1 MSSRFPLF
9 KKRDLLVFL
18 AAAALAGIGFLSWIP
33 QSGAPVDVIEQDGHE
48 VRRISLNQISQ
59 PETLVLEGEIPVTI
73 LLEPGQVSIIKSSCP
88 DQVCVN
94 TGVLTRPG
102 QSAVC
107 LPARVAVRI
116 TGETRSDGQTPV
128 DGMTG

>member
-9 KKRDLLVFL
+9 RKRDLLIFLL
-18 AAAALAGIGFLSWIP
+18 AAVLAGAGFLQWLP
-33 QSGAPVDVIEQDGHE
+33 KSGAPVVVIEQNGQE
-48 VRRISLNQISQ
+48 VRRVELSSIIQ
-59 PETLVLEGEIPVTI
+59 PETLVLEGENSVTV
-73 LLEPGQVSIIKSSCP
+73 LLEPGQVSIVHSDCP
-88 DQVCVN
+88 DQICVN

-116 TGETRSDGQTPV
+116 VGETQSGV

>member
-9 KKRDLLVFL
+9 RKRDLLIFLL
-18 AAAALAGIGFLSWIP
+18 AAVLAGAGFLQWLP
-33 QSGAPVDVIEQDGHE
+33 KSGAPVAVIEQDGKE
-48 VRRISLNQISQ
+48 VRRVELSSIIQ
-59 PETLVLEGEIPVTI
+59 PETLLLEGEISVTV
-73 LLEPGQVSIIKSSCP
+73 LLEPGQVSIIHSDCP
-88 DQVCVN
+88 DQICVN

-116 TGETRSDGQTPV
+116 VGETQSGV

>member
-9 KKRDLLVFL
+9 RKRDLLVFL
-18 AAAALAGIGFLSWIP
+18 LAAVLAGVGFLQWLP
-33 QSGAPVDVIEQDGHE
+33 KSGAPVAVIEQDGKE
-48 VRRISLNQISQ
+48 VRRVELSSIIQ
-59 PETLVLEGEIPVTI
+59 PETLVLEGEFSVTV
-73 LLEPGQVSIIKSSCP
+73 LLEPGQVSIVHSDCP
-88 DQVCVN
+88 DQICVN

-116 TGETRSDGQTPV
+116 VGETQSGV

>member
-9 KKRDLLVFL
+9 RKRDLLVFL
-18 AAAALAGIGFLSWIP
+18 LAVILAGAGFLQWLP
-33 QSGAPVDVIEQDGHE
+33 KSGAPVAVVEQDGKE
-48 VRRISLNQISQ
+48 VRRVELSSIIQ
-59 PETLVLEGEIPVTI
+59 PETLVLEGEFSVTV
-73 LLEPGQVSIIKSSCP
+73 LLEPGQVSIVHSDCP
-88 DQVCVN
+88 DQICVN

-116 TGETRSDGQTPV
+116 VGETQSGV

>member
-9 KKRDLLVFL
+9 RKRDLLIFLL
-18 AAAALAGIGFLSWIP
+18 AAVLAGVGFLQWLP
-33 QSGAPVDVIEQDGHE
+33 KSGAPVAVIEQNGKE
-48 VRRISLNQISQ
+48 IRRVALSSIPQ
-59 PETLVLEGEIPVTI
+59 PETLVLEGKISVTV
-73 LLEPGQVSIIKSSCP
+73 LLEPGQVSIVHSDCP
-88 DQVCVN
+88 DQICVN

-116 TGETRSDGQTPV
+116 VGETQSGV

>member
-1 MSSRFPLF
+1 MSSQFPLF
-9 KKRDLLVFL
+9 RKRDLLIFLL
-18 AAAALAGIGFLSWIP
+18 AAVLAGAGFLQWLP
-33 QSGAPVDVIEQDGHE
+33 KSGAPVAVIEQNGQE
-48 VRRISLNQISQ
+48 VRRVALSSIPQ
-59 PETLVLEGEIPVTI
+59 PETLVLDGEISVTV
-73 LLEPGQVSIIKSSCP
+73 LLEPGQVSIVHSDCP
-88 DQVCVN
+88 DQICVN

-116 TGETRSDGQTPV
+116 VGETQSGV

>member
-9 KKRDLLVFL
+9 RKRDLLIFLL
-18 AAAALAGIGFLSWIP
+18 AAVLAGAGFLQWLP
-33 QSGAPVDVIEQDGHE
+33 KSGAPVAVIEQNGQE
-48 VRRISLNQISQ
+48 VRRVELSSITQ
-59 PETLVLEGEIPVTI
+59 PETLVLEGEISVTV
-73 LLEPGQVSIIKSSCP
+73 LLEPGQVSIIHSDCP
-88 DQVCVN
+88 DQICVH

-116 TGETRSDGQTPV
+116 VGETQSGV

>member
-9 KKRDLLVFL
+9 RKRDLLIFL
-18 AAAALAGIGFLSWIP
+18 LVAVLAGTGFLQWLP
-33 QSGAPVDVIEQDGHE
+33 QDGTPVAVIEQNGKEIRQVDLD
-48 VRRISLNQISQ
+48 SISQ
-59 PETLVLEGEIPVTI
+59 PETLVLEGEISVTV
-73 LLEPGQVSIIKSSCP
+73 LLEPGQVSIVHSDCP
-88 DQVCVN
+88 DQICVN
-94 TGVLTRPG
+94 TGVLTHPG

-116 TGETRSDGQTPV
+116 VGETQSGV

>member
-9 KKRDLLVFL
+9 RKRDLLIFLL
-18 AAAALAGIGFLSWIP
+18 AAVLAGAGFLQWLP
-33 QSGAPVDVIEQDGHE
+33 KSGAPVAVIEQDGQG
-48 VRRISLNQISQ
+48 VRRVELDSIVQ
-59 PETLVLEGEIPVTI
+59 PETLLLEGEISVTV
-73 LLEPGQVSIIKSSCP
+73 LLEPGQVSIVHSDCP
-88 DQVCVN
+88 DQICVN

-116 TGETRSDGQTPV
+116 VGETQSGV

>member
-9 KKRDLLVFL
+9 RKRDLLIFLL
-18 AAAALAGIGFLSWIP
+18 AAVLAGVGFLQWLP
-33 QSGAPVDVIEQDGHE
+33 KSGAPVAVIEQDGKE
-48 VRRISLNQISQ
+48 VRRVELSSIIQ
-59 PETLVLEGEIPVTI
+59 PETLVLEGEISVTV
-73 LLEPGQVSIIKSSCP
+73 LLEPGKVSIVHSDCP
-88 DQVCVN
+88 DQICVN

-116 TGETRSDGQTPV
+116 VGETQSGV

>member
-9 KKRDLLVFL
+9 RKRDLLVFL
-18 AAAALAGIGFLSWIP
+18 LPVILAGARFLQWLPKSA
-33 QSGAPVDVIEQDGHE
+33 APVAVSEQNGKE
-48 VRRISLNQISQ
+48 IRRVALSSIPH
-59 PETLVLEGEIPVTI
+59 PETLVLEGEISVTV
-73 LLEPGQVSIIKSSCP
+73 LLEPGKVSIVHSDCP
-88 DQVCVN
+88 DQICVN

-116 TGETRSDGQTPV
+116 VGETQSGV

>member
-1 MSSRFPLF
+1 MKSQFPLF
-9 KKRDLLVFL
+9 QKRDLLIFLL
-18 AAAALAGIGFLSWIP
+18 AAVLAGVGFWQWIP
-33 QSGAPVDVIEQDGHE
+33 KSGAPVAVIEQDGKE
-48 VRRISLNQISQ
+48 VRRVELNSITQ
-59 PETLVLEGEIPVTI
+59 PETLVLDGEISVTV
-73 LLEPGQVSIIKSSCP
+73 LLEPGQVSIIHSDCP
-88 DQVCVN
+88 DQICVN

-116 TGETRSDGQTPV
+116 VGKSESSV

>member
-9 KKRDLLVFL
+9 RKRDLLIFLL
-18 AAAALAGIGFLSWIP
+18 AAVLAGAGFLQWLP
-33 QSGAPVDVIEQDGHE
+33 KSGAPVAVIEQDGKE
-48 VRRISLNQISQ
+48 VRRVELSSIIQ
-59 PETLVLEGEIPVTI
+59 PETLLLEGEISVTV
-73 LLEPGQVSIIKSSCP
+73 LLEPGQVSIVHSDCP
-88 DQVCVN
+88 DQICVN
-94 TGVLTRPG
+94 TGVLTRPR

-116 TGETRSDGQTPV
+116 VGETQSGV

>member
-9 KKRDLLVFL
+9 RKRDLLVFL
-18 AAAALAGIGFLSWIP
+18 LAVILAGAGFLQWLP
-33 QSGAPVDVIEQDGHE
+33 KSGAPVAVIEQDGKE
-48 VRRISLNQISQ
+48 VRRVELSSIIQ
-59 PETLVLEGEIPVTI
+59 PETLVLEGEFSVTV
-73 LLEPGQVSIIKSSCP
+73 LLEPGQVSIVHSDCP
-88 DQVCVN
+88 DQICVN
-94 TGVLTRPG
+94 TGVLTCPG

-116 TGETRSDGQTPV
+116 VGETQSGV

>member
-9 KKRDLLVFL
+9 RKRDLLIFLL
-18 AAAALAGIGFLSWIP
+18 AAVLAGAGFLQWLP
-33 QSGAPVDVIEQDGHE
+33 KSGAPVAVIEQDGKE
-48 VRRISLNQISQ
+48 VRRVELSSIIQ
-59 PETLVLEGEIPVTI
+59 PETLVLEGEISVTV
-73 LLEPGQVSIIKSSCP
+73 LLEPGKVSIVHSDCP
-88 DQVCVN
+88 DQICVN

-116 TGETRSDGQTPV
+116 VGETQSGV

>member
-9 KKRDLLVFL
+9 RKRDLLIFLL
-18 AAAALAGIGFLSWIP
+18 AAVLAGVGFLQWLP
-33 QSGAPVDVIEQDGHE
+33 KSGAPVAVIEQDGKE
-48 VRRISLNQISQ
+48 VRRVELSSIIQ
-59 PETLVLEGEIPVTI
+59 PETLVLEGEFSVTV
-73 LLEPGQVSIIKSSCP
+73 LLEPGQVSIVHSDCP
-88 DQVCVN
+88 DQICVN

-116 TGETRSDGQTPV
+116 VGETQSGV

>member
-9 KKRDLLVFL
+9 RKRDLLIFLL
-18 AAAALAGIGFLSWIP
+18 AAVLAGVGFLQWLP
-33 QSGAPVDVIEQDGHE
+33 KSGAPVAVIEQNGQE
-48 VRRISLNQISQ
+48 VRRVELSSIIQ
-59 PETLVLEGEIPVTI
+59 PETLVLEGEISVTV
-73 LLEPGQVSIIKSSCP
+73 LLEPGQVSIVHSDCP
-88 DQVCVN
+88 DQICVN

-116 TGETRSDGQTPV
+116 VGKSETGT

>member
-1 MSSRFPLF
+1 MKSRFPLF
-9 KKRDLLVFL
+9 RKRDLLVFL
-18 AAAALAGIGFLSWIP
+18 LAAVLAGVGFWQWIP
-33 QSGAPVDVIEQDGHE
+33 KSGAPVAVIEQDGKE
-48 VRRISLNQISQ
+48 IRRVELDSITQ
-59 PETLVLEGEIPVTI
+59 PETLVLDGEISVTV
-73 LLEPGQVSIIKSSCP
+73 LLEPGQVSIIRSDCP
-88 DQVCVN
+88 DQICVN

-116 TGETRSDGQTPV
+116 VGKSESSV

>member
-9 KKRDLLVFL
+9 RKRDLLIFLL
-18 AAAALAGIGFLSWIP
+18 AAVLAGAGFLQWLP
-33 QSGAPVDVIEQDGHE
+33 KSGAPVAVIEQDGKE
-48 VRRISLNQISQ
+48 VRRVEISSIIQ
-59 PETLVLEGEIPVTI
+59 PETLLLEGEISVTV
-73 LLEPGQVSIIKSSCP
+73 LLEPGQVSIVHSDCP
-88 DQVCVN
+88 DQICVN

-116 TGETRSDGQTPV
+116 VGETQSGV

>member
-1 MSSRFPLF
+1 MKSQFPLF
-9 KKRDLLVFL
+9 QKRDLLIFLL
-18 AAAALAGIGFLSWIP
+18 AAVLAGVGFWQWIP
-33 QSGAPVDVIEQDGHE
+33 KSGAPVAVIEQDGKE
-48 VRRISLNQISQ
+48 VWRVELNSITQ
-59 PETLVLEGEIPVTI
+59 PETLVLDGEISVTV
-73 LLEPGQVSIIKSSCP
+73 LLEPGQVSIIHSDCP
-88 DQVCVN
+88 DEFCVN

-116 TGETRSDGQTPV
+116 VGKSESSV

>member
-9 KKRDLLVFL
+9 RKRDLLVFVL
-18 AAAALAGIGFLSWIP
+18 AAVLAGAGFLSWMP
-33 QSGAPVDVIEQDGHE
+33 QNGAPTAVIEQNGEE
-48 VRRISLNQISQ
+48 VRRITLSSITQ
-59 PETLVLEGEIPVTI
+59 PETLVLEGEISVTV
-73 LLEPGQVSIIKSSCP
+73 LLEPGQVSILHSDCP
-88 DQVCVN
+88 DQICVH
-94 TGVLTRPG
+94 TGALTRPG

-116 TGETRSDGQTPV
+116 VGEISSGI

>member
-9 KKRDLLVFL
+9 RKRDLLIFLL
-18 AAAALAGIGFLSWIP
+18 AAVLAGVGFLQWLP
-33 QSGAPVDVIEQDGHE
+33 KSGAPVAVIEQNGKEIWRVALSSIPH
-48 VRRISLNQISQ
+48 
-59 PETLVLEGEIPVTI
+59 PETLVLEGEISVTV
-73 LLEPGQVSIIKSSCP
+73 LLEPGKVSIVHSDCP
-88 DQVCVN
+88 DQICVN

-116 TGETRSDGQTPV
+116 VGETQSGV

>member
-9 KKRDLLVFL
+9 RKRDLLIFLL
-18 AAAALAGIGFLSWIP
+18 AAVLAGVGFLQWLP
-33 QSGAPVDVIEQDGHE
+33 KSGAPVAVIEQDGKE
-48 VRRISLNQISQ
+48 VRRVELSSIIQ
-59 PETLVLEGEIPVTI
+59 PETLVLEGEFSVTV
-73 LLEPGQVSIIKSSCP
+73 LLEPGKVSIVHSDCP
-88 DQVCVN
+88 DQICVN

-116 TGETRSDGQTPV
+116 VGETQSGV

>member
-9 KKRDLLVFL
+9 RKRDLLVFL
-18 AAAALAGIGFLSWIP
+18 LAAVLAGVGFLQWLP
-33 QSGAPVDVIEQDGHE
+33 KSGAPVAVIEQDGKE
-48 VRRISLNQISQ
+48 VRRVALSSIPH
-59 PETLVLEGEIPVTI
+59 PETLVLEGEISVTV
-73 LLEPGQVSIIKSSCP
+73 LLEPGQVSIVHSDCP
-88 DQVCVN
+88 DQICVN

-116 TGETRSDGQTPV
+116 VGETQSGV

>member
-9 KKRDLLVFL
+9 RKRDLLIFLL
-18 AAAALAGIGFLSWIP
+18 AAVLAGVGFLQWLP
-33 QSGAPVDVIEQDGHE
+33 KSGAPVAVIEQDGKE
-48 VRRISLNQISQ
+48 VRRVELSSIIQ
-59 PETLVLEGEIPVTI
+59 PETLVLEGEISVTV
-73 LLEPGQVSIIKSSCP
+73 LLEPGQVSIVHSDCP
-88 DQVCVN
+88 DQICVN

-116 TGETRSDGQTPV
+116 VGETQSGV

>member
-9 KKRDLLVFL
+9 RKRDLLVFVL
-18 AAAALAGIGFLSWIP
+18 AAVLAGAGFLSWMP
-33 QSGAPVDVIEQDGHE
+33 QNGALTAVIEQNGE
-48 VRRISLNQISQ
+48 VVRRVTLTSITQ
-59 PETLVLEGEIPVTI
+59 PETLVLEGEISVTV
-73 LLEPGQVSIIKSSCP
+73 LLEPGQVSIIHSDCP
-88 DQVCVN
+88 DQICVH

-116 TGETRSDGQTPV
+116 VGESSSGI

>member
-9 KKRDLLVFL
+9 RKRDLLIFLL
-18 AAAALAGIGFLSWIP
+18 AAVLAGVGFLQWLP
-33 QSGAPVDVIEQDGHE
+33 KSGAPVAVIEQNGKE
-48 VRRISLNQISQ
+48 IRRVALSSIPH
-59 PETLVLEGEIPVTI
+59 PETLVLEGEISVTV
-73 LLEPGQVSIIKSSCP
+73 LLEPGKVSIVHSDCP
-88 DQVCVN
+88 DQICVN

-116 TGETRSDGQTPV
+116 VGETQSGV

>member
-1 MSSRFPLF
+1 MKSQFPLF
-9 KKRDLLVFL
+9 QKRDLLIFLL
-18 AAAALAGIGFLSWIP
+18 AAVLAGVGFWQWIP
-33 QSGAPVDVIEQDGHE
+33 KSGAPVAVIEQDGKE
-48 VRRISLNQISQ
+48 VRRVELNSITQ
-59 PETLVLEGEIPVTI
+59 PETLVLDGEISVTV
-73 LLEPGQVSIIKSSCP
+73 LLEPGQVSIIHSDCP
-88 DQVCVN
+88 DQICVN

-116 TGETRSDGQTPV
+116 VGETQSGV

>member
-9 KKRDLLVFL
+9 RKRDLLIFLL
-18 AAAALAGIGFLSWIP
+18 AAVLAGAGFLQWLP
-33 QSGAPVDVIEQDGHE
+33 KSGAPVAVIEQDGKE
-48 VRRISLNQISQ
+48 IRRVELSSIPQ
-59 PETLVLEGEIPVTI
+59 PETLLLEGEISVTV
-73 LLEPGQVSIIKSSCP
+73 LLEPGQVSIVHSDCP
-88 DQVCVN
+88 DQICVN

-116 TGETRSDGQTPV
+116 VGETQSGV

>member
-9 KKRDLLVFL
+9 RKRDLLVFL
-18 AAAALAGIGFLSWIP
+18 LAVILAGAGFLQWLP
-33 QSGAPVDVIEQDGHE
+33 KSGAPVAVIEQDGKE
-48 VRRISLNQISQ
+48 VRRVELSSIIQ
-59 PETLVLEGEIPVTI
+59 PETLVLEGEFSVTV
-73 LLEPGQVSIIKSSCP
+73 LLEPGQVSIVHSDCP
-88 DQVCVN
+88 DQICVN
-94 TGVLTRPG
+94 TGVLTRSG

-116 TGETRSDGQTPV
+116 VGETQSGV

>member
-9 KKRDLLVFL
+9 RKRDLLIFLL
-18 AAAALAGIGFLSWIP
+18 AAVLAGAGFLQWLP
-33 QSGAPVDVIEQDGHE
+33 KSGAPVAVIEQNGQE
-48 VRRISLNQISQ
+48 VRRVELSSITQ
-59 PETLVLEGEIPVTI
+59 PETLVLEGKISVTV
-73 LLEPGQVSIIKSSCP
+73 LLEPGQVSIIHSDCP
-88 DQVCVN
+88 DQICVH

-116 TGETRSDGQTPV
+116 VGETQSGV

>member
-1 MSSRFPLF
+1 MKSQFPLF
-9 KKRDLLVFL
+9 RKRDLLIFLL
-18 AAAALAGIGFLSWIP
+18 AAVLAGVGFWQWIP
-33 QSGAPVDVIEQDGHE
+33 KSGAPVAVIEQDGKE
-48 VRRISLNQISQ
+48 VRRVELNSITQ
-59 PETLVLEGEIPVTI
+59 PETLVLDGEISVTV
-73 LLEPGQVSIIKSSCP
+73 LLEPGQVSIIHSDCP
-88 DQVCVN
+88 DQICVN

-116 TGETRSDGQTPV
+116 VGKSESSV

>member
-1 MSSRFPLF
+1 MNSRFPLF
-9 KKRDLLVFL
+9 RKRDLLIFLL
-18 AAAALAGIGFLSWIP
+18 AAVLAGVGFLQWLP
-33 QSGAPVDVIEQDGHE
+33 KSGAPVVVIEQNGQE
-48 VRRISLNQISQ
+48 VRRVELSSIIQ
-59 PETLVLEGEIPVTI
+59 PETLVLEGEISVTV
-73 LLEPGQVSIIKSSCP
+73 LLEPGQVSIVHSDCP
-88 DQVCVN
+88 DQICVN

-116 TGETRSDGQTPV
+116 VGKSETGT

>member
-9 KKRDLLVFL
+9 RKRDLLVFL
-18 AAAALAGIGFLSWIP
+18 LAVILAGAGFLQWLP
-33 QSGAPVDVIEQDGHE
+33 KSGAPVAVIEQDGQE
-48 VRRISLNQISQ
+48 VRRVELDSIVQ
-59 PETLVLEGEIPVTI
+59 PETLVLEGEISVTV
-73 LLEPGQVSIIKSSCP
+73 LLEPGQVSIVHSDCP
-88 DQVCVN
+88 DQICVN

-116 TGETRSDGQTPV
+116 VGETQSGV

>member
-9 KKRDLLVFL
+9 RKRDLLIFLL
-18 AAAALAGIGFLSWIP
+18 AAVLAGAGFLQWLP
-33 QSGAPVDVIEQDGHE
+33 KSGAPVAVIEQNGQE
-48 VRRISLNQISQ
+48 VRRVALSSIPQ
-59 PETLVLEGEIPVTI
+59 PEMLVLEGEISVTV
-73 LLEPGQVSIIKSSCP
+73 LLEPGQVSIVHSDCP
-88 DQVCVN
+88 DQICVH

-116 TGETRSDGQTPV
+116 VGETQSGV